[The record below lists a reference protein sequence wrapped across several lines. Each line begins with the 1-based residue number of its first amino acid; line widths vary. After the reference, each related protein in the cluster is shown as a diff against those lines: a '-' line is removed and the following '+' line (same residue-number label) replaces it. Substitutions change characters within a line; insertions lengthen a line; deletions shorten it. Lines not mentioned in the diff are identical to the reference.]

1 MVRQEKASRTSGL
14 GRGSGAARAGGQEI
28 ARQRQCPALFSVAQR
43 KRAARRPSRRCHKKK
58 NRPAR
63 RKLSAGDESESGGES
78 DERSGFLMRGLYRQH
93 VRAEFSLT
101 ALAYNLRRALNILGV
116 EAMRAAVV
124 A

>member
-1 MVRQEKASRTSGL
+1 VSH
-14 GRGSGAARAGGQEI
+14 
-28 ARQRQCPALFSVAQR
+28 CSVAQR
-43 KRAARRPSRRCHKKK
+43 KRAARRPADGAIRRRIALLGESC
-58 NRPAR
+58 
-63 RKLSAGDESESGGES
+63 AGDESESGGES
-78 DERSGFLMRGLYRQH
+78 DERSGFLMRGLAN